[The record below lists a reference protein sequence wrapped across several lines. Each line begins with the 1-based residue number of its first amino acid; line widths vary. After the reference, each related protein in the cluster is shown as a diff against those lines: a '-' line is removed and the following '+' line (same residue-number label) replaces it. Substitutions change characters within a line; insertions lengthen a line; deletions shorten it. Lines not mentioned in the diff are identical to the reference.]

1 MKIVLEPQNDI
12 WMDNAIVNFC
22 ELTSAIGAAVFKT
35 PSKITIDVPD
45 SDKFAEELS
54 QEILR
59 RTVPNLIVDDEDRK
73 TKAKKQV
80 KKDHILIQEN
90 KKIGGEVSLK
100 EKIYDKNESRE
111 ILVDILESLEG
122 DSKRCVFCGRYF
134 KKNVKNLQQASYP
147 FVTKIKSLSGVR
159 GLSDYFKDY
168 CPLCYLIGVLEWLD
182 GSMIY
187 RTFPADKSY
196 LFLPMMNDLVSLNEF
211 KQYYIDLLG
220 TDRYSNIKNPP
231 MDGPEYTPGKCSTLL
246 YFYEKFFE
254 KISGDGDVCS
264 ECGKWGVIEI
274 PLSGSVKNPKL
285 NTINIPDHIMGLVR
299 SMVKNDYAP
308 YTEFIRNT
316 NLLKLEGGVDFD
328 ETRIFREKISEAII
342 NDDFGSF
349 SRPFLPRKKKR
360 IIMRKEAYEVLEEL
374 LWQWRCK
381 PMGIKKE
388 DLDTIKSVGN
398 IVAAITKKNVGL
410 LYKLDKAR
418 NSKEFWSV
426 MREISRKLVG
436 MDKNDVIKS
445 KIKVTSLDN
454 LVQLVKINE
463 DDWKEARDLLII
475 YSSMYYSIR
484 TLKQGE

>member
-1 MKIVLEPQNDI
+1 MEIELEPQNDL

-22 ELTSAIGAAVFKT
+22 ELTSSIGADVSKT
-35 PSKITIDVPD
+35 PYKITIHFPD
-45 SDKFAEELS
+45 PEKFAEKLS
-54 QEILR
+54 QEIIR
-59 RTVPNLIVDDEDRK
+59 RTIPNLIVDEVDRK

-80 KKDHILIQEN
+80 KKDYILIQEN

-100 EKIYDKNESRE
+100 EKIYNKTESQNVLE
-111 ILVDILESLEG
+111 DILKSLEG

-134 KKNVKNLQQASYP
+134 KKSVKNLQQASYP

-159 GLSDYFKDY
+159 GLSEYFKDY

-196 LFLPMMNDLVSLNEF
+196 LFLPMVNDLASLNEF
-211 KQYYIDLLG
+211 KQGYVDLLESG
-220 TDRYSNIKNPP
+220 YRYSNIKNPP
-231 MDGPEYTPGKCSTLL
+231 RDGPENTPGKYSTLL

-254 KISGDGDVCS
+254 NIDNGSDVCS
-264 ECGKWGVIEI
+264 EWGIIEI

-285 NTINIPDHIMGLVR
+285 DIIDMPTSIMNLVS
-299 SMVKNDYAP
+299 SMAKNYYAP

-316 NLLKLEGGVDFD
+316 NLLKLEGGVDFG
-328 ETRIFREKISEAII
+328 ETRVFREKISEAII

-349 SRPFLPRKKKR
+349 SRSFLPRKKKR

-388 DLDTIKSVGN
+388 DLDAIKSVGN

-426 MREISRKLVG
+426 IREISRKLVG
-436 MDKNDVIKS
+436 MDKNGLLKS
-445 KIKVTSLDN
+445 KIKLTSLDS
-454 LVQLVKINE
+454 LVQLVKTNE
-463 DDWKEARDLLII
+463 DDWREVRDLLII
-475 YSSMYYSIR
+475 YSSMYHSIR